1 MCCYRIGSR
10 ELGLVAFVLF
20 AFLVVIVL
28 HGYWAHGVSLNV
40 RHDGGRYVRGEPLV
54 LFVRQRDEGGF
65 LNHKSYGFEFISHDS
80 GGRSESIHK
89 YPDYYQGTTDR
100 DGDPELIEEPGFSS
114 MHRIRAKLPLGNVRI
129 TARVTWQEFGF
140 IDRAVESDGCN
151 IMVEKPTFIEDVE
164 IQEIPSVLFRETTA
178 DSRCLSADEETQLRD
193 YVHKYQRSRMR
204 KYVLFELSLRS
215 QMGRDESVAEYL
227 KRKSLLLDEIDS
239 VSREHSLLHE
249 YTKWMRDVLIWLSPK
264 QPTIA
269 LPTTQTNNP
278 SPIAEREGST
288 IRGGVKRQKVP

>member
-114 MHRIRAKLPLGNVRI
+114 MHRIRAKLPLGNVRS
-129 TARVTWQEFGF
+129 Q
-140 IDRAVESDGCN
+140 
-151 IMVEKPTFIEDVE
+151 
-164 IQEIPSVLFRETTA
+164 VLVRCIVYVRNFRLEM
-178 DSRCLSADEETQLRD
+178 SGLR
-193 YVHKYQRSRMR
+193 
-204 KYVLFELSLRS
+204 LELHGKSLALLTEQSNPMGAISWLRS
-215 QMGRDESVAEYL
+215 QRSSRMWKFR
-227 KRKSLLLDEIDS
+227 RSLQYCLEKQRRTPVVCQL
-239 VSREHSLLHE
+239 
-249 YTKWMRDVLIWLSPK
+249 MRRRNCVITYINISDLECANTCFL
-264 QPTIA
+264 
-269 LPTTQTNNP
+269 N
-278 SPIAEREGST
+278 
-288 IRGGVKRQKVP
+288 